1 MTMSSSV
8 EIINI
13 KELRAQMPRVLRSVR
28 KGKRFLVL
36 HRSKP
41 AFELVSPSGA
51 TSPLPPLEEDPV
63 FNWAGVGES
72 SDGLSAADH
81 DRVLYGR

>member
-1 MTMSSSV
+1 MASTV

-13 KELRAQMPRVLRSVR
+13 KELRSQMPRVLRSVR

-41 AFELVSPSGA
+41 AFELVSPSGPA
-51 TSPLPPLEEDPV
+51 SPLPPLEQDPV
-63 FNWAGVGES
+63 FRWAGVGES